1 MGFLEFKGEGLRTF
15 QDAQNHDEQ
24 LMAVLGARVLFN
36 TKRVAESA
44 EAMQL
49 RMVSEDSILATLSIA
64 CSEGLT
70 AALRW
75 VAWWHS
81 GRLEVPE
88 AAEDVELR
96 LNTDFDARGLTA
108 IVAAWQAGALTGEQ
122 MGDLLRRGEILS
134 MAEEVSA
141 SEGGRRRTEDRRETT
156 EDKDQMATV

>member
-1 MGFLEFKGEGLRTF
+1 
-15 QDAQNHDEQ
+15 
-24 LMAVLGARVLFN
+24 
-36 TKRVAESA
+36 
-44 EAMQL
+44 
-49 RMVSEDSILATLSIA
+49 VSEDSILATLSIA

-88 AAEDVELR
+88 AAVDVELR
-96 LNTDFDARGLTA
+96 LNTDFDARGLTAKDLTA

-134 MAEEVSA
+134 MGEEVSA
-141 SEGGRRRTEDRRETT
+141 SEEGRRRTEDR
-156 EDKDQMATV
+156 DQMAAV